1 MSWQF
6 TPYALGSLA
15 TALVSAGLA
24 VYILRRLG
32 THTPPGARMVAL
44 YMVAVTIWGAA
55 YAVGLSSTDLAVN
68 LLSSKVAYVGIVA
81 VPVAWVGFAAEYAGR
96 ERWLTARNLALLC
109 VVPLVTLALVSTNEM
124 HYLYWSETEMD
135 ASGPFVALDVTY
147 GVGCWA
153 WIAYSYALLFAGAL
167 LVVSTLARSGA
178 LYTKQGGVL
187 LFGVAAPWLGN
198 AAYVFGLSPIP
209 DLDLTPYFLL
219 LTGAAVIWAVSRF
232 RLFDVVPVARAAVV
246 EGMEDGVIVL
256 DARDRVLDMNPAAGA
271 ISKVPVSEAVGLP
284 LGSVVSGEE
293 ILGLV
298 RGAPEARGQ
307 VKVGEG
313 ADRRDYEVTVS
324 ALRDH
329 GRREEVRFLVVR
341 DVTER
346 VSREL
351 LFRLLVENA
360 SDIIAIYDA
369 SGAPR
374 YASPSIERVLGYEPG
389 EALAAMDAPEMV
401 HPEDRAWVQERRK
414 EVRSRPGEHPSI
426 IFRVRHKNGSWRYV
440 EGVANNLRADPDVRG
455 VVASWRDVTER
466 VEAENEIRLLN
477 EGLERR
483 IVERTARLRAAVEEL
498 EENEERY
505 RRLNEAAF
513 EGLAIHEKGVVL
525 EANDAIAA
533 IFGYEASEYVGTNVL
548 DHIAPESREELWRNI
563 ASDYEG
569 KHEAFG
575 IKKDGTGVLV
585 EIRGRP
591 SRYRGRDVHLVA
603 MRDVTGLR
611 SQERALKESEAKY
624 RAIFENAVEGI
635 FQSTAEG
642 RLVTANPAMARIFGY
657 DSPEDLLFSVT
668 NAAQLYATPGRR
680 EEFAEAMRGRGA
692 VAGFEAEVRRRDG
705 GTAWV
710 SVGARA
716 LRDASGAIV
725 GYEGAMEDITGRIE
739 ARRTLERRVA
749 ALTRLASN
757 LTAGQP
763 VEATLDAV
771 TVGVTE
777 ETAALACSV
786 TLLDQETEKLLLV
799 AARNLPEGYTD
810 ALSAAWSS
818 GGRSLVAGPLE
829 SLKPGFVYGARGM
842 FLEEPLYSPLHPF
855 LWEAGW
861 EGIFVVPL
869 VSRGQALGVISAYYP
884 PGEEPAED
892 ERTFIGAVAD
902 QAAVAVENARYFER
916 FMTAASGRAVLEE
929 RQRISRELHDS
940 VSQALYG
947 IALGSRTARTLLDR
961 DPARA
966 VEPLEYVL
974 SLSEA
979 GLAEMRAL
987 IFELRPEALES
998 EGLISALEKQA
1009 AALRARHEINVR
1021 TSLGEEPALPSETKE
1036 ALYRIAQEALQN
1048 TVKHAGAANVSLG
1061 VGRAN
1066 GSVTLDISDDGS
1078 GFDPTGVFP
1087 GHLGLKSMRERA
1099 ERLGGTLE
1107 IESAPGRGTHV
1118 RVRISPPSRDDP
1130 TGPTLAG

>member
-1 MSWQF
+1 MSWQY

-24 VYILRRLG
+24 VYVLRRLG
-32 THTPPGARMVAL
+32 TPGARMVAL
-44 YMVAVTIWGAA
+44 YTVAVTVWGAS
-55 YAVGLSSTDLAVN
+55 YAVALSSTDLAVN
-68 LLSSKVAYVGIVA
+68 LFWSKVEYVGIVA
-81 VPVAWVGFAAEYAGR
+81 VPVAWVGFAAEYAGM
-96 ERWLTARNLALLC
+96 ERWLTRRNLALLC
-109 VVPLVTLALVSTNEM
+109 VVPLVTLALLFTNEA
-124 HYLYWSETEMD
+124 HHLYWSETVMD
-135 ASGPFVALDVTY
+135 PSGPFVALDVTY
-147 GVGCWA
+147 GPGCWV
-153 WIAYSYALLFAGAL
+153 WISYSYALLLAGAV
-167 LVVSTLARSGA
+167 LVVSTLASSET
-178 LYTKQGGVL
+178 LYTWQGGVL

-198 AAYVFGLSPIP
+198 AVYVFGLSPIP

-219 LTGAAVIWAVSRF
+219 LTGAAVVWAIPQF
-232 RLFDVVPVARAAVV
+232 RLFDVVPVARSSVV
-246 EGMEDGVIVL
+246 EGMGDGVIVL
-256 DARDRVLDMNPAAGA
+256 DSQNRVLDMNPAARPVA
-271 ISKVPVSEAVGLP
+271 EVPVSRAIGRP
-284 LGSVVSGEE
+284 LNFSVKNEE
-293 ILGLV
+293 ILRLADEPNG
-298 RGAPEARGQ
+298 ARGQ
-307 VKVGEG
+307 VRVGG
-313 ADRRDYEVTVS
+313 GSDRRDYEVTVS
-324 ALRDH
+324 ALPGHR
-329 GRREEVRFLVVR
+329 RREEVRLLVVR

-360 SDIIAIYDA
+360 SDMIAIYDT
-369 SGAPR
+369 SGTPR
-374 YASPSIERVLGYEPG
+374 YVSPSIERVLGYEPE
-389 EALAAMDAPEMV
+389 EALAAMASPEMI
-401 HPEDRAWVQERRK
+401 HPEDRAWVGERRK

-440 EGVANNLRADPDVRG
+440 EGVANNLRADLDVRG

-466 VEAENEIRLLN
+466 VEAEKEVRLLN
-477 EGLERR
+477 ESLENR
-483 IVERTARLRAAVEEL
+483 IAERTVRLRAAVEEL

-533 IFGYEASEYVGTNVL
+533 IFGYEASEYIGTNVL
-548 DHIAPESREELWRNI
+548 DHVAPESREELWRNI

-569 KHEAFG
+569 KHEASG
-575 IKKDGTGVLV
+575 IKKDGTSVLV

-591 SRYRGRDVHLVA
+591 SRYLGRDVHLVA

-642 RLVTANPAMARIFGY
+642 QLVTANPAMARIFGY
-657 DSPEDLLFSVT
+657 DSPEELLSSVT
-668 NAAQLYATPGRR
+668 NVAQLYARPGRR
-680 EEFAEAMRGRGA
+680 AEFVEAMRERGA
-692 VAGFEAEVRRRDG
+692 VSGFEAEVRRKDG

-710 SVGARA
+710 SAGARA
-716 LRDASGAIV
+716 LRDASGGIV
-725 GYEGAMEDITGRIE
+725 GYEGSMENITDRIG
-739 ARRTLERRVA
+739 ARRMLERRVA

-763 VEATLDAV
+763 VESTLDAV

-786 TLLDQETEKLLLV
+786 TLLDPETDNLLLV

-810 ALSAAWSS
+810 ALSAAWGS
-818 GGRSLVAGPLE
+818 GGRPLVAGPLE
-829 SLKPGFVYGARGM
+829 SLKPGFVRGARGM

-855 LWEAGW
+855 LWEAAW

-869 VSRGQALGVISAYYP
+869 VARGQALGVISAYYP
-884 PGEEPAED
+884 PGEEPAEE

-902 QAAVAVENARYFER
+902 QSAVAVENARYFER
-916 FMTAASGRAVLEE
+916 FLTAARGRAVLEE

-987 IFELRPEALES
+987 IFELRPEALEA
-998 EGLISALEKQA
+998 EGLNSALEKQA
-1009 AALRARHEINVR
+1009 AALRARHGINVR
-1021 TSLGEEPALPSETKE
+1021 TSLGEEPALPPDTKE

-1048 TVKHAGAANVSLG
+1048 TVKHAGAANVDLG

-1066 GSVTLDISDDGS
+1066 GSVTLDVSDDGS
-1078 GFDPTGVFP
+1078 GFDPTGAFP
-1087 GHLGLKSMRERA
+1087 GHLGLRSMRERA
-1099 ERLGGTLE
+1099 ESLGGTLQ
-1107 IESAPGRGTHV
+1107 IESAPGEGTRI
-1118 RVRISPPSRDDP
+1118 RVRISP
-1130 TGPTLAG
+1130 G